1 MASEGSSSAAWPP
14 ARPNKR
20 GKMRNGTFVIPSTGE
35 RSRKQFTL
43 RTSATANA
51 RASII
56 NRYSEAET
64 ICEQCAAAV
73 HDGKSRALAFWRWLC
88 SDQGHQVLKCTFAY
102 VLGSLATFSP
112 LLSGFLGD
120 RDGKHIVAT
129 LTVFFHPA
137 RTTGSMIEAILVAI
151 VAVICA
157 NVVCVLS
164 MTVAVLSRK
173 QLDSVAPAHAIILLM
188 AVGGGLG
195 FIAWVKQRL
204 DQPLVNV
211 AATLASI
218 AIISMV
224 TKDDSIQYG
233 YFSDDRIVQVL
244 KMLLIGITFSAAV
257 NMLVWPV
264 AARQILRKSIITASS
279 TLSDRLSFVTRG
291 FLIGSEEEVNSPEYH
306 RVSKSYTAAYSLM
319 TLTLR
324 EAKLEYYML
333 GQERIYQYDKRLV
346 KSLDSVSQA
355 IGGLRSA
362 LNTQFTL
369 LREGVTA
376 SAENQETTADGALL
390 SPKPSAR
397 ASSLMDVVERLSV
410 IEEDDEPRSNPNSR
424 SDPTLGQVPIFRVPS
439 DIFALFMALLGP
451 SMKSLAYTLSEILRE
466 SPFGKDIKYD
476 VAVSEQLRESLRD
489 ALGLYNSARSRALQE
504 VYKSMELGRA
514 RSAAIQADIEEVAA
528 ACGHFSFSLL
538 AVAEAMDSYLD
549 VLEDLKHSTENLDRS
564 WNWLKFWRYRWKALD
579 VASEDPERTPLL
591 ARTQSGIRRSA
602 LPKGIPN
609 SMKKQRD
616 NYHWDASSQSSS
628 WTRSFSQLILNVL
641 RFLSREDIVFGIK
654 IAIGAVLWAM
664 FAFIPA
670 TRPVYQK
677 WRGEWGLLSYMVVV
691 GMTNGASNTTGLS
704 RLIGTLIGAVC
715 ACAAWILSFG
725 NAYALATF
733 GFFMALGN
741 FYMILILKNGP
752 LGRIS
757 LLAYNVI
764 VLYAYS
770 LSQRDED
777 DDDEGGKNPLIF
789 DITYHRVI
797 AVTLG
802 IVWGMLFCRLL
813 WPISGRAKFREGL
826 AVLYLQLGLIWKR
839 GPLTILV
846 ESDSKR
852 DYMDAKEQ
860 AALQR
865 YAFKLETLRASAK
878 SEFELRGP
886 FPNKAYSRILHATKH
901 ILDSFY
907 AMRLISEHRESL
919 SAGERALLD
928 FTAAERVLLCQ
939 RISHVFQVLASCIML
954 EYPLTDVIP
963 TIESNKDRLLGKI
976 YQFRLDHFEVQ
987 HQQQQQQQLSGG
999 GTVGNG
1005 KAADAPPETAK
1016 ARRGSA
1022 SGATTAQLSVEVEEK
1037 DYALVYAYILVT
1049 AQVAADLQKVR
1060 EEIEGLFGVL
1070 HQNDMLLE

>member
-1 MASEGSSSAAWPP
+1 
-14 ARPNKR
+14 
-20 GKMRNGTFVIPSTGE
+20 MRNGTFIIPSTGE

-56 NRYSEAET
+56 DRYAQAET
-64 ICEQCAAAV
+64 ICERCAAAV
-73 HDGKSRALAFWRWLC
+73 DDGKSRVLAFWHWLC

-112 LLSGFLGD
+112 FLSGFLGD

-151 VAVICA
+151 AAVICA
-157 NVVCVLS
+157 NIVCVLS
-164 MTVAVLSRK
+164 MVVAVFSRK

-204 DQPLVNV
+204 GQPLVNV

-233 YFSDDRIVQVL
+233 YFSNDRIVQVL

-257 NMLVWPV
+257 NILVWPV
-264 AARQILRKSIITASS
+264 AARQVLRKSIITASS

-306 RVSKSYTAAYSLM
+306 RVSKSYTAAYGLM
-319 TLTLR
+319 TITLR
-324 EAKLEYYML
+324 EAKLEYYVL

-369 LREGVTA
+369 LREGVA
-376 SAENQETTADGALL
+376 ALAENQEITTADSALL
-390 SPKPSAR
+390 SSKTSGR
-397 ASSLMDVVERLSV
+397 ASTLMDVVERLSV
-410 IEEDDEPRSNPNSR
+410 IEEDDEPRSTPNSR
-424 SDPTLGQVPIFRVPS
+424 ADPAQGQIPIFRVPS

-466 SPFGKDIKYD
+466 SPFGKDIKTD
-476 VAVSEQLRESLRD
+476 VAVSDQLRESLRD
-489 ALGLYNSARSRALQE
+489 ALSLYNSARSSALQE
-504 VYKSMELGRA
+504 VYKSMELGRV
-514 RSAAIQADIEEVAA
+514 RSEAIRADIEEVAA

-549 VLEDLKHSTENLDRS
+549 VLEDLKYSTETLDRT
-564 WNWLKFWRYRWKALD
+564 WNWAKFWRYRWNAKGS
-579 VASEDPERTPLL
+579 VTEDAERKPLL
-591 ARTQSGIRRSA
+591 TRTQSGIRRSA

-628 WTRSFSQLILNVL
+628 WTRSFSQLILNVM
-641 RFLSREDIVFGIK
+641 RFLSREDIAFGIK

-704 RLIGTLIGAVC
+704 RLLGTLIGAVC
-715 ACAAWILSFG
+715 ACAAWLLSFG
-725 NAYALATF
+725 NAYALAIF

-741 FYMILILKNGP
+741 FSMILIVKNGP

-802 IVWGMLFCRLL
+802 IVWGMLFCRML

-886 FPNKAYSRILHATKH
+886 FPNKAYSRVLHTTKH

-907 AMRLISEHRESL
+907 AMRLISEHRGSL
-919 SAGERALLD
+919 STGERALLD
-928 FTAAERVLLCQ
+928 FTAAERLLLCQ

-963 TIESNKDRLLGKI
+963 TIESNKDRLLSKI
-976 YQFRLDHFEVQ
+976 HQFRLDHFAAQQE
-987 HQQQQQQQLSGG
+987 QQQQQQQQPASD
-999 GTVGNG
+999 NG
-1005 KAADAPPETAK
+1005 KATAAPAPESVVK
-1016 ARRGSA
+1016 ARRGST
-1022 SGATTAQLSVEVEEK
+1022 SGATPAQLSVEVEEK

-1060 EEIEGLFGVL
+1060 EEIESLFGVL

>member
-1 MASEGSSSAAWPP
+1 
-14 ARPNKR
+14 
-20 GKMRNGTFVIPSTGE
+20 MRNGTFVIPSTGE

-43 RTSATANA
+43 RASATANS

-56 NRYSEAET
+56 NRYTEAET
-64 ICEQCAAAV
+64 ICERCAAMA
-73 HDGKSRALAFWRWLC
+73 HDGKSRALALWHWLC

-112 LLSGFLGD
+112 LLSDFLGD

-157 NVVCVLS
+157 DLVCVLS
-164 MTVAVLSRK
+164 MTVAVLSRR

-204 DQPLVNV
+204 NQPLVNV

-257 NMLVWPV
+257 NVLVWPV
-264 AARQILRKSIITASS
+264 AARHILRKSITTASS

-306 RVSKSYTAAYSLM
+306 RVSKSYTAAYGLM

-324 EAKLEYYML
+324 EAKLEYYVL

-369 LREGVTA
+369 LREGVA
-376 SAENQETTADGALL
+376 AAENQETTADGALL
-390 SPKPSAR
+390 SPKMSGR
-397 ASSLMDVVERLSV
+397 ASSLMDVVQRLSV
-410 IEEDDEPRSNPNSR
+410 IEEDDEPRSNPDLR
-424 SDPTLGQVPIFRVPS
+424 SDPSQDLTPIFRVPS

-466 SPFGKDIKYD
+466 PPFGKDLTNE
-476 VAVSEQLRESLRD
+476 VAESEQLRESLRD

-504 VYKSMELGRA
+504 VYRSMELGRT
-514 RSAAIQADIEEVAA
+514 RSEAIRADIEEVAA

-549 VLEDLKHSTENLDRS
+549 VLEELKHSTETLDRS
-564 WNWLKFWRYRWKALD
+564 WNWMKFWRFRWKAQD
-579 VASEDPERTPLL
+579 ATGEDAEREPLL

-602 LPKGIPN
+602 LPKGIPT

-616 NYHWDASSQSSS
+616 SYHWDASSQSSS

-641 RFLSREDIVFGIK
+641 RFLSREDVVFGIK

-670 TRPVYQK
+670 TRPVYQT

-715 ACAAWILSFG
+715 ACAAWIISFG
-725 NAYALATF
+725 NAYALAIF

-741 FYMILILKNGP
+741 FYMILIVKNGP

-770 LSQRDED
+770 ISQQDEL
-777 DDDEGGKNPLIF
+777 DDDEGGRNPLIF

-802 IVWGMLFCRLL
+802 IVWGMLFCRML

-839 GPLTILV
+839 GPLTILA

-852 DYMDAKEQ
+852 DYMDAREQ

-865 YAFKLETLRASAK
+865 YAFKLEALRASAK

-886 FPNKAYSRILHATKH
+886 FPNKAYSRVLHATKH
-901 ILDSFY
+901 ILDGFY
-907 AMRLISEHRESL
+907 AMRLISEHRGLL

-928 FTAAERVLLCQ
+928 FTAAERLLLCQ

-976 YQFRLDHFEVQ
+976 HQFRVDHLQ
-987 HQQQQQQQLSGG
+987 AQLSSGD
-999 GTVGNG
+999 G
-1005 KAADAPPETAK
+1005 KAPAGVVPKEAATTAGVVPEETATA

-1022 SGATTAQLSVEVEEK
+1022 SGATPEQLSVEVEER

>member
-1 MASEGSSSAAWPP
+1 
-14 ARPNKR
+14 
-20 GKMRNGTFVIPSTGE
+20 MRNGTFVIPSTGE

-43 RTSATANA
+43 RTSATANT

-56 NRYSEAET
+56 NRYTEAET

-73 HDGKSRALAFWRWLC
+73 DDGKSRAVALWYWLY

-102 VLGSLATFSP
+102 VLGSLATFAP
-112 LLSGFLGD
+112 LLANFLGD

-137 RTTGSMIEAILVAI
+137 RTIGSMIEAILVAI
-151 VAVICA
+151 AAVICA

-164 MTVAVLSRK
+164 MTIAVLSRK
-173 QLDSVAPAHAIILLM
+173 QLDSVAPAHALILLM

-195 FIAWVKQRL
+195 FIAWVKQKL

-291 FLIGSEEEVNSPEYH
+291 FLIGSEEEVNSTEYH

-324 EAKLEYYML
+324 EAKLEYYVI
-333 GQERIYQYDKRLV
+333 GQERIYQYDKQLV
-346 KSLDSVSQA
+346 KSLDAVSQA

-369 LREGVTA
+369 LREGVAALT
-376 SAENQETTADGALL
+376 ENQDTTIADGALP
-390 SPKPSAR
+390 SPKPSGR

-410 IEEDDEPRSNPNSR
+410 IEEAEEPRSNPNSR
-424 SDPTLGQVPIFRVPS
+424 SDPTQDLIATFRVPS

-451 SMKSLAYTLSEILRE
+451 SMKSLAYTLIEILRE
-466 SPFGKDIKYD
+466 SPFGKDIAND
-476 VAVSEQLRESLRD
+476 VAMSEQLRESLRD
-489 ALGLYNSARSRALQE
+489 ALSLYNSARSRALQE
-504 VYKSMELGRA
+504 VYKSMELGRI
-514 RSAAIQADIEEVAA
+514 RSEAIRADIEEVAA

-549 VLEDLKHSTENLDRS
+549 VLEELRHSTETVDRS
-564 WNWLKFWRYRWKALD
+564 WNWLKFWQYRWKPQDA
-579 VASEDPERTPLL
+579 ASEDPEREPLL
-591 ARTQSGIRRSA
+591 TRTQSGIRRSA

-628 WTRSFSQLILNVL
+628 WARSLSQLILNVL
-641 RFLSREDIVFGIK
+641 RFLSREDVVFGIK

-704 RLIGTLIGAVC
+704 RLLGTLIGAVC

-725 NAYALATF
+725 NAYALAIF
-733 GFFMALGN
+733 GFFMAFGN
-741 FYMILILKNGP
+741 FYLILIVKNGP

-770 LSQRDED
+770 LSQQDDD
-777 DDDEGGKNPLIF
+777 DDDEGGRNPLIF

-802 IVWGMLFCRLL
+802 IVWGMFFCRLL

-846 ESDSKR
+846 ESDSQR
-852 DYMDAKEQ
+852 DYMDAREQ

-865 YAFKLETLRASAK
+865 YAFKLEALRASAK
-878 SEFELRGP
+878 SEFALRGP
-886 FPNKAYSRILHATKH
+886 FPSKAYSRVLHATKH

-907 AMRLISEHRESL
+907 AMHLISEHRGSI

-928 FTAAERVLLCQ
+928 FTASERVLLCQ

-976 YQFRLDHFEVQ
+976 HQFRLDHSQ
-987 HQQQQQQQLSGG
+987 AQMAGG
-999 GTVGNG
+999 GGGGGGSATTDG
-1005 KAADAPPETAK
+1005 KANAVTAPPPELA
-1016 ARRGSA
+1016 A
-1022 SGATTAQLSVEVEEK
+1022 SGATPAQLSVEVEEK

-1060 EEIEGLFGVL
+1060 EEIESLFGVL

>member
-1 MASEGSSSAAWPP
+1 MASEGSASGAWPP
-14 ARPNKR
+14 SRPNKR
-20 GKMRNGTFVIPSTGE
+20 GKMRNGTFIIPSTGE

-56 NRYSEAET
+56 NRYAEAET

-73 HDGKSRALAFWRWLC
+73 DDGKSRVLALWRWLC

-102 VLGSLATFSP
+102 LLGSLATFSP
-112 LLSGFLGD
+112 FLSAYLGD

-151 VAVICA
+151 VAVIFA

-164 MTVAVLSRK
+164 MALAVLSRK

-211 AATLASI
+211 ACTLASI

-233 YFSDDRIVQVL
+233 YFSNEKIVQVM
-244 KMLLIGITFSAAV
+244 KMLLVGITFSAAV
-257 NMLVWPV
+257 NVLFWPV
-264 AARQILRKSIITASS
+264 AARQILRTSIITASS

-291 FLIGSEEEVNSPEYH
+291 FLIGSEEEVASPEYH
-306 RVSKSYTAAYSLM
+306 RVSKSYTATYGLM
-319 TLTLR
+319 TKTLR
-324 EAKLEYYML
+324 EAKLEYYLL
-333 GQERIYQYDKRLV
+333 GQERIYQFDKRLV

-376 SAENQETTADGALL
+376 LAENQDTATTDGTLL
-390 SPKPSAR
+390 LPKTSGR
-397 ASSLMDVVERLSV
+397 ASSLMDMAERLSV
-410 IEEDDEPRSNPNSR
+410 IEEDDEPRSIPNSR
-424 SDPTLGQVPIFRVPS
+424 SDPAQGQIAIFRVPS

-466 SPFGKDIKYD
+466 PPFGKDIRND
-476 VAVSEQLRESLRD
+476 VVVSDQLRDSLRD
-489 ALGLYNSARSRALQE
+489 ALNLYNSARGRALQE

-514 RSAAIQADIEEVAA
+514 RSEAIRADIEEVAA

-549 VLEDLKHSTENLDRS
+549 VLEDLKHSTETLDRS
-564 WNWLKFWRYRWKALD
+564 WNWLKFWRYRWKPQEAEI
-579 VASEDPERTPLL
+579 EDPEQEPLL

-602 LPKGIPN
+602 LPKGIPS

-628 WTRSFSQLILNVL
+628 WTRSFSQLALNAM

-654 IAIGAVLWAM
+654 IAIGASLWAM

-704 RLIGTLIGAVC
+704 RLLGTLIGAVC
-715 ACAAWILSFG
+715 ACSAWLLSFG

-741 FYMILILKNGP
+741 FYMILVVKNGP

-770 LSQRDED
+770 LSQRDDDD

-797 AVTLG
+797 AVTMG
-802 IVWGMLFCRLL
+802 IVWGMLFCRML

-852 DYMDAKEQ
+852 DFMDAKEQ

-886 FPNKAYSRILHATKH
+886 FPNKAYSR
-901 ILDSFY
+901 
-907 AMRLISEHRESL
+907 
-919 SAGERALLD
+919 
-928 FTAAERVLLCQ
+928 
-939 RISHVFQVLASCIML
+939 VLASCIML

-963 TIESNKDRLLGKI
+963 TIESNKDRLLGKM
-976 YQFRLDHFEVQ
+976 YQFRLDHLQAQVAGNDS
-987 HQQQQQQQLSGG
+987 SGSSS
-999 GTVGNG
+999 NG
-1005 KAADAPPETAK
+1005 KAVATASPPAPEPPK
-1016 ARRGSA
+1016 ARRGSM
-1022 SGATTAQLSVEVEEK
+1022 SGATPAQLSVEVEEK